1 MKNVVLLGST
11 GSIGT
16 STIKVAEDLP
26 DQIRLLGLAAGNNV
40 ELLLEQTRRHRPV
53 AISIN
58 DPAKATQLQEAL
70 GTLAEVFS
78 GNEGLLKLATLP
90 AADIVLIAIVG
101 TAGLQPA
108 LAAIRAGKDIAVAS
122 KEILVMAG
130 EIVMREAAR
139 QGVRVLAVD
148 SEHSAIFQ
156 CLDGKPANSVRK
168 LWLTASGGPFRDRTQ
183 WPREKF
189 SEITVERA
197 LQHPSWVM
205 GRKITID
212 SATLFNKGLEMI
224 EARWLFDI
232 EMERVDVV
240 VHPQSVIHS
249 MVEFID
255 GSIIAQLSTPDMCL
269 PIQYALTYPQRLGS
283 DRVQTNFARLGRLD
297 FEEPDRDRFPA
308 LGLARRAGAIGGT
321 LPAVLN
327 AANEVAVEAFCNR
340 RITFEQISVTVARAM
355 KCHQVVNHPTLE
367 QVLAADGWARAEAL
381 EKLNE
386 LNELNVLNG

>member
-16 STIKVAEDLP
+16 STCKVAEDLP
-26 DQIRLLGLAAGNNV
+26 DDIRLIGLAAGRNTK
-40 ELLLEQTRRHRPV
+40 LLREQVKQFSPS

-58 DPAKATQLQEAL
+58 CPDAAKE
-70 GTLAEVFS
+70 LANEYNGKPEVCY
-78 GNEGLLKLATLP
+78 GEEGLLKLATLP
-90 AADIVLIAIVG
+90 EADIVLIAIVG

-130 EIVMREAAR
+130 EIVMAEAR
-139 QGVRVLAVD
+139 KHGVKVLAVD

-156 CLDGKPANSVRK
+156 CLEGKSPQSVRQI
-168 LWLTASGGPFRDRTQ
+168 WLTASGGPFRERPSGEFAD
-183 WPREKF
+183 
-189 SEITVERA
+189 ITVEQA
-197 LQHPSWVM
+197 LKHPSWEM

-232 EMERVDVV
+232 AMPRVRVV

-249 MVEFID
+249 MVEFVD
-255 GSIIAQLSTPDMCL
+255 GSMLAQLSTPDMCL
-269 PIQYALTYPQRLGS
+269 PIQYALTYPARAAS
-283 DRVQTNFARLGRLD
+283 DRVQTSLAEIGRLD
-297 FEEPDRDRFPA
+297 FEEPDTDRFPA
-308 LGLARRAGAIGGT
+308 LNLARRAGEVGGT

-327 AANEVAVEAFCNR
+327 AANEIAVEAFCAGEISFTE
-340 RITFEQISVTVARAM
+340 ITTTVARVMDVHELVA
-355 KCHQVVNHPTLE
+355 QPSLGDI
-367 QVLAADGWARAEAL
+367 LAADAWAREVTPA
-381 EKLNE
+381 
-386 LNELNVLNG
+386 

>member
-16 STIKVAEDLP
+16 STVKVVDDLP
-26 DQIRLLGLAAGNNV
+26 DQLHLVGLAAGSNV
-40 ELLLEQTRRHRPV
+40 ELLLEQTRKHNPA
-53 AISIN
+53 AICIT
-58 DPAKATQLQEAL
+58 DPAKAQVLRDTLGFTTQ
-70 GTLAEVFS
+70 VYS
-78 GNEGLLKLATLP
+78 GDEGLLKLATLP
-90 AADIVLIAIVG
+90 EADIVLIAIVG

-130 EIVMREAAR
+130 ETVMREAVKH
-139 QGVRVLAVD
+139 GVKVLAVD

-156 CLDGKPANSVRK
+156 CLDGKPTSSVRQ
-168 LWLTASGGPFRDRTQ
+168 LLLTASGGPFRDRAA
-183 WPREKF
+183 WPVEKF

-197 LQHPSWVM
+197 LKHPSWVM

-232 EMERVDVV
+232 GMDRVSVV
-240 VHPQSVIHS
+240 VHPQSVVHS
-249 MVEFID
+249 MVEFVD
-255 GSIIAQLSTPDMCL
+255 GSIIAQHSTPDMCL
-269 PIQYALTYPQRLGS
+269 PIQYALTYPARAAS
-283 DRVQTNFARLGRLD
+283 ERVQTNFAKIGSLT
-297 FEEPDRDRFPA
+297 FEEPDTERFPA
-308 LGLARRAGAIGGT
+308 LNLARRAGEVGGT

-340 RITFEQISVTVARAM
+340 RITFDHIPQLVARTM
-355 KCHQVVNHPTLE
+355 KRHEVLPHPTLD
-367 QVLAADGWARAEAL
+367 QIIASDLWARSDAAQT
-381 EKLNE
+381 
-386 LNELNVLNG
+386 

>member
-16 STIKVAEDLP
+16 STVKVAEDLP
-26 DQIRLLGLAAGNNV
+26 GQIRLIGLAAGGNAD
-40 ELLLEQTRRHRPV
+40 LLFEQTRQHQPGV
-53 AISIN
+53 VSIN
-58 DPAKATQLQEAL
+58 DPVKAKELQAKLGGATKVLC
-70 GTLAEVFS
+70 
-78 GNEGLLKLATLP
+78 GNEGLLALATLP
-90 AADIVLIAIVG
+90 EADIVLIAIVG

-130 EIVMREAAR
+130 EIVMREAR
-139 QGVRVLAVD
+139 QHGVKVLAVD

-156 CLDGKPANSVRK
+156 CLDGKPTDSVRK
-168 LWLTASGGPFRDRTQ
+168 LILTASGGPFRDKTL
-183 WPREKF
+183 WPKEKF

-197 LQHPSWVM
+197 LKHPSWVM

-232 EMERVDVV
+232 EMARVGVV
-240 VHPQSVIHS
+240 VHPQSIVHS
-249 MVEFID
+249 MVEFVD

-269 PIQYALTYPQRLGS
+269 PIQYALTYPERAAS
-283 DRVQTNFARLGRLD
+283 ERVQTNFPKLGTLT
-297 FEEPDRDRFPA
+297 FEEPDVERFPA
-308 LGLARRAGAIGGT
+308 IELARRAGEIGGT

-327 AANEVAVEAFCNR
+327 AANEVAVEAFVNR
-340 RITFEQISVTVARAM
+340 KINFPQITATVRRTMDAHQTVA
-355 KCHQVVNHPTLE
+355 QPTLE
-367 QVLAADGWARAEAL
+367 QILAADAWARVEAAR
-381 EKLNE
+381 
-386 LNELNVLNG
+386 

>member
-16 STIKVAEDLP
+16 STVKVAEDLP
-26 DQIRLLGLAAGNNV
+26 DQIRLLGLAAGGNL
-40 ELLLEQTRRHRPV
+40 ELLLEQTRKHKPAV
-53 AISIN
+53 ISIS
-58 DPAKATQLQEAL
+58 DPAKAKELQNAL
-70 GTLAEVFS
+70 GTSCEVFC

-130 EIVMREAAR
+130 EIVMNEAR
-139 QGVRVLAVD
+139 KYGVRVLAVD

-156 CLDGKPANSVRK
+156 CLDGKPTASVRK
-168 LWLTASGGPFRDRTQ
+168 LILTASGGPFRDKTI
-183 WPREKF
+183 WPKEKF

-197 LQHPSWVM
+197 LKHPSWVM

-232 EMERVDVV
+232 EMARVGVV
-240 VHPQSVIHS
+240 VHPQSIVHS
-249 MVEFID
+249 MVEFVD
-255 GSIIAQLSTPDMCL
+255 GSLIAQLSTPDMCL
-269 PIQYALTYPQRLGS
+269 PIQYALTYPDRAAS
-283 DRVQTNFARLGRLD
+283 ERVQTNFPKIGSLT
-297 FEEPDRDRFPA
+297 FEEPDLERFPA
-308 LGLARRAGAIGGT
+308 LELARRAGEVGGT

-327 AANEVAVEAFCNR
+327 AANEIAVEAFVNR
-340 RITFEQISVTVARAM
+340 KINFPQITEAVRRTM
-355 KCHQVVNHPTLE
+355 DEHQVVSHPTLE
-367 QVLAADGWARAEAL
+367 QILEADSWARRSA
-381 EKLNE
+381 
-386 LNELNVLNG
+386 LNG